1 MARSTLEEFKR
12 LLWQTF
18 NNNYSNGNLQLSF
31 PEKVPETE
39 APQLA
44 YTAYPA
50 YTKSYMLHIL
60 LYDLYIIR
68 RFCVSRKMSTLP
80 TCLKSS
86 SSAVAISFFKQCNK
100 KCSL

>member
-31 PEKVPETE
+31 PEKVPSETE

-50 YTKSYMLHIL
+50 YTESYMLHIL
-60 LYDLYIIR
+60 LYD
-68 RFCVSRKMSTLP
+68 
-80 TCLKSS
+80 
-86 SSAVAISFFKQCNK
+86 
-100 KCSL
+100 

>member
-31 PEKVPETE
+31 PEKVPSETE

-50 YTKSYMLHIL
+50 YTVYMH
-60 LYDLYIIR
+60 
-68 RFCVSRKMSTLP
+68 
-80 TCLKSS
+80 CL
-86 SSAVAISFFKQCNK
+86 
-100 KCSL
+100 